1 MSMGRRML
9 PKPPEGV
16 QHHQQRSHSLDRSAE
31 FHLSSQDDIA
41 GEDDDMAAAAAAA
54 NALLNASFSGPTS
67 LPISTT
73 SSSQSPRG
81 DGGGGK
87 RKNSES
93 GLSDILVGDGTTA
106 SKFAPDGCSL
116 QVRQQRN
123 LTSF

>member
-1 MSMGRRML
+1 ML

-16 QHHQQRSHSLDRSAE
+16 HHHQQRSHSLDRSAE

-73 SSSQSPRG
+73 SSSLSPRG
-81 DGGGGK
+81 GDGGGK

-93 GLSDILVGDGTTA
+93 GLSDILVGEGTTA

-116 QVRQQRN
+116 QVRRGI
-123 LTSF
+123 